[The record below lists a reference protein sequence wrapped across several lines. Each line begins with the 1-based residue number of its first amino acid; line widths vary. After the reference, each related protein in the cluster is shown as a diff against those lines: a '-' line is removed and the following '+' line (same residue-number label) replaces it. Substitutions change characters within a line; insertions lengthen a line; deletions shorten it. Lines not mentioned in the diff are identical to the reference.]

1 MITSKAVYKTPHRV
15 LIDSGITSLPVSVS
29 QICSWNGWV
38 LASYDSA
45 KDMIAALGLSDLTHD
60 TDGFC
65 LKNKDRYYIFY
76 NRHLPSERQ
85 RFVIAH
91 EIGHII
97 LGHVDRM
104 KCTLHNQP
112 PSESDNPDELAANLY
127 AARLV
132 APAPVLHALHATTP
146 EQIADTCGLTSAAAA
161 FCADY
166 SASDNALLDS
176 FESYIRWVFR
186 Q

>member
-1 MITSKAVYKTPHRV
+1 MITSKTVYKTPHRV
-15 LIDSGITSLPVSVS
+15 LIDSGVTSLPVSVG
-29 QICSWNGWV
+29 QICSRNGWM

-65 LKNKDRYYIFY
+65 LKNKGRYYIFY
-76 NRHLPSERQ
+76 NRHLPTERQ

-91 EIGHII
+91 EIGHIT

-132 APAPVLHALHATTP
+132 APAPVLHAIHATTP
-146 EQIADTCGLTSAAAA
+146 EQIADACSITITAAK
-161 FCADY
+161 FCAKYITPENELIDTF
-166 SASDNALLDS
+166 S
-176 FESYIRWVFR
+176 SYIRRIFW